1 MSTSARFRAMAI
13 RRLGLEGDG
22 GVGNSLKLIKRES
35 NYDPTTSKTVITE
48 EVFDTSG
55 VRINYK
61 HYDLKNTSI
70 QDTDI
75 QFYVSPVCTKTIP
88 DPDWVPEEGQTE
100 SDRPNIEE
108 SGDTPEITPAHIG
121 VFFFKGY
128 TVVASKPLYFS
139 GLVIR
144 YNVHALLIV
153 ALELI

>member
-22 GVGNSLKLIKRES
+22 GVGSSLKLIKRES
-35 NYDPTTSKTVITE
+35 TYDPMTSKTVITE
-48 EVFDTSG
+48 DVFNTSG
-55 VRINYK
+55 VCINYK

-108 SGDTPEITPAHIG
+108 SMDTPEITPAHIVEFLG
-121 VFFFKGY
+121 KEY
-128 TVVASKPLYFS
+128 TVVNSKPWDFS
-139 GLVIR
+139 GL
-144 YNVHALLIV
+144 LIGYKV
-153 ALELI
+153 QARVV